1 MKSRDIPCPLE
12 NDPDNFKLGKVSI
25 TLNVMVIFIIII
37 VKVAYIVAEN
47 KRRCEINL
55 DLLAK
60 FYIDL
65 DIVTNHATDKLP
77 SDAYVDPKLPYTQ
90 TGGLPTCLQ
99 LKKGVPVMLTVNSS
113 TKRYKENGITFFLY
127 YKGWTTK
134 NALK

>member
-77 SDAYVDPKLPYTQ
+77 SDAYVDPNWRTANMSSIEERGSCYAYCQFIYQ
-90 TGGLPTCLQ
+90 TIQRKWYYL
-99 LKKGVPVMLTVNSS
+99 
-113 TKRYKENGITFFLY
+113 FLI
-127 YKGWTTK
+127 
-134 NALK
+134 L